1 MLTIDIEATFKL
13 IGLVLFFGYFIG
25 FWITIHIPQEDKNR
39 PVVFDPKKVEEN
51 IRSPRLTSRTGR
63 FASSVRIT
71 DVTQTPKGFPSPGR
85 TIGSIGL
92 RCVEI
97 YQSETR

>member
-51 IRSPRLTSRTGR
+51 IINELRLTPEELQKE
-63 FASSVRIT
+63 ADEKKRIRQLLE
-71 DVTQTPKGFPSPGR
+71 DLKKHKIPD
-85 TIGSIGL
+85 
-92 RCVEI
+92 
-97 YQSETR
+97 